1 MNNINEYQVENLNL
15 AQVTEYL
22 KNSIENLETENQIL
36 QRQMNILEEENKEL
50 QHRLDLSRGNH
61 YSN

>member
-15 AQVTEYL
+15 GQVTEYL

-36 QRQMNILEEENKEL
+36 KRQMTILEEENREL
-50 QHRLDLSRGNH
+50 QFQIDLKNGNY